1 MASNISAIGVITSIL
16 LVTSLYY
23 SSINIGPQNLAA
35 GQQDNLPKVPAIKII
50 SPEDGQL
57 VAASPSNMTNGTN
70 ADSYNST
77 LVVTGSATDDANSPC
92 EVSVLLNDVRPYQPA
107 TPQGTSGKDD
117 YSNWQFLIT
126 PEYSTIKQGANKI
139 TAKLSC
145 LKSPTNLTKW
155 YSVNVSGGTQEQI
168 LGQEQQL
175 EKQKLEQQR
184 IGQLA
189 LREIQLEKQREQQ
202 MIERAK
208 VNAAKINQTEMFV
221 TIESHV
227 DDQLAPIG
235 PLTISGMSS
244 DDSTTDCDVY
254 LDWND
259 LKPFQKAKPIAI
271 NNSNNNTNLVNTVPR
286 DDFSNWTYTFTKDYH
301 EIANGTNEVTAKLSC
316 LAYPNNYTKFSSVNI
331 TGAPQEQ
338 ILQLKQQ
345 DQLRQQQMIERAKV
359 NAAKINQTE
368 MFVTIES
375 HKPGQHVPM
384 DSNLTIS
391 GTSSDAASTDCDVSV
406 VLNSETPYQRASPI
420 DDSGTNNYSNWT
432 FTFTPSYGVPK
443 EGENE
448 MTSRISC
455 LAYPNNYTKFS
466 SVNITGAPQEQILQ
480 LKQQDQLRQQQM
492 IERAKVN
499 AAKINQ
505 TEMFVTIESHKPG
518 QHVPMDSNLT
528 ISGTSSDAASTD
540 CDVSVV
546 LNSETPYQ
554 RASPIDDSGT
564 NNYSNWTFTFTPSYG
579 VPKEGENEMTSRISC
594 LAYPNNY
601 TKFSSVNI
609 TGEPQNS
616 FSSQPQQAGP
626 QPLLQHEGRQTNPN
640 SYTTYSLA
648 IPLNK
653 FDSKQY

>member
-1 MASNISAIGVITSIL
+1 MV
-16 LVTSLYY
+16 
-23 SSINIGPQNLAA
+23 SS
-35 GQQDNLPKVPAIKII
+35 
-50 SPEDGQL
+50 
-57 VAASPSNMTNGTN
+57 VAASQSNMTNVTN

-126 PEYSTIKQGANKI
+126 PEYSMIKQGANKI

-155 YSVNVSGGTQEQI
+155 YSVNVTGGTQEQI

-184 IGQLA
+184 IAQLA

-221 TIESHV
+221 TIESHAEN
-227 DDQLAPIG
+227 QLAPIG

-244 DDSTTDCDVY
+244 DDSTTDCDVF

-301 EIANGTNEVTAKLSC
+301 EIENGTNELTAKLSC

-345 DQLRQQQMIERAKV
+345 DQLQQQQMIERAKV

-391 GTSSDAASTDCDVSV
+391 GKSSDDASTDCDVSV

-528 ISGTSSDAASTD
+528 ISGISSDDASTD

-609 TGEPQNS
+609 TGVAQDS
-616 FSSQPQQAGP
+616 FSLQPQQAGP
-626 QPLLQHEGRQTNPN
+626 KPLLQHEGRQTNPN
-640 SYTTYSLA
+640 SYTNYSRD

-653 FDSKQY
+653 FESKQY

>member
-1 MASNISAIGVITSIL
+1 MV
-16 LVTSLYY
+16 
-23 SSINIGPQNLAA
+23 SS
-35 GQQDNLPKVPAIKII
+35 
-50 SPEDGQL
+50 

>member
-57 VAASPSNMTNGTN
+57 SSASPSNMTNGTN